1 MSHQKTSSSPPGRD
15 DQGTF
20 IPLIHN
26 QKQLHIATSLHT
38 KRKRPPQQPTLFQY
52 LPQSFRHRYGN
63 KSDDL
68 CNELWGDNFTFKHPN
83 TIRIWYTNPCGLGLN
98 PTSTKSHNTFSFMYH
113 RSQSDI
119 LSLAE
124 TNLRWPSLRNNSRL
138 NHRVRSFFKN
148 FYTSTSHNRHE
159 DTGHLQ
165 RGGTCTIALNQVA
178 HRAKRSGSDA
188 TGLGR
193 WSWIQFEGKHGTF
206 TRVITAYRPCKPSGI
221 TSLTTTWDQQARYL
235 RLNSYTTDPR
245 TQFDKD
251 LKALLISWHE
261 INIRVILCIDA
272 NDDVEKGK
280 FKDMIDEI
288 GLINAHT
295 NLYDEH
301 LPPTHDRGSRPISG
315 IFITRTLEPMRAGI
329 LRNGV
334 GILGDHRNMFV
345 DFSEINFLGDELYT
359 IQPPK
364 MRRLQLFDCRIINRF
379 KKACE
384 NHLRHN
390 NILQIA
396 STLVTNATY
405 PPTDDYTSKM
415 QKLDEQLGRAIACGD
430 KQCRKLRTGTIPF
443 SA

>member
-1 MSHQKTSSSPPGRD
+1 M
-15 DQGTF
+15 
-20 IPLIHN
+20 
-26 QKQLHIATSLHT
+26 
-38 KRKRPPQQPTLFQY
+38 
-52 LPQSFRHRYGN
+52 
-63 KSDDL
+63 
-68 CNELWGDNFTFKHPN
+68 
-83 TIRIWYTNPCGLGLN
+83 
-98 PTSTKSHNTFSFMYH
+98 
-113 RSQSDI
+113 
-119 LSLAE
+119 
-124 TNLRWPSLRNNSRL
+124 
-138 NHRVRSFFKN
+138 
-148 FYTSTSHNRHE
+148 
-159 DTGHLQ
+159 
-165 RGGTCTIALNQVA
+165 
-178 HRAKRSGSDA
+178 
-188 TGLGR
+188 
-193 WSWIQFEGKHGTF
+193 
-206 TRVITAYRPCKPSGI
+206 ITAYRPCKPSGI

-364 MRRLQLFDCRIINRF
+364 MRRLQLFDSRIINRF
-379 KKACE
+379 NKACE

-405 PPTDDYTSKM
+405 PPSDDYTSKM

-430 KQCRKLRTGTIPF
+430 KHCRKLRTGTIPF
-443 SA
+443 SAEYEKVKNNVRFWILLLKRHYGHRISNTTIRR